1 MVPTDITK
9 VIQMTKAFI
18 SYSVNSEDQ
27 YNADGEVFDSADY
40 WVIEKVFVPV
50 EERGQGKARK
60 MLIDAI
66 AEMKTENSML
76 DIKLWCDPQDDDTDS
91 ELLAAFYESVGFE
104 ATGNGAEMILC

>member
-1 MVPTDITK
+1 
-9 VIQMTKAFI
+9 
-18 SYSVNSEDQ
+18 
-27 YNADGEVFDSADY
+27 
-40 WVIEKVFVPV
+40 
-50 EERGQGKARK
+50 

-76 DIKLWCDPQDDDTDS
+76 DIKLWCEPQDDDTDI